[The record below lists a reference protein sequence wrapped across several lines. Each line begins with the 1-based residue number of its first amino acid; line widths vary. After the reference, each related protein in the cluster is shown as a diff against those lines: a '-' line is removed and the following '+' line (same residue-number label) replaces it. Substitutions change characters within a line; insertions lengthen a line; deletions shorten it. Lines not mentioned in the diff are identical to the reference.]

1 MKSGEKRTTTM
12 SDKPKFR
19 KRRES
24 SPRKS
29 VEDEEYFIVNKS
41 GDDPLEKSLKN
52 LENMVE
58 RHYENLNLI
67 KKDSNGKDKSLGTQR
82 ELMKDLCNLI
92 SDIKAKMRRKDEE
105 LREAYA
111 ELQELR
117 DIINRKDPKQKEK
130 YLEREL
136 IQADKMVTVG
146 QLAGGVAHELNN
158 PLTGVLG
165 NAQVLLTEIP
175 KHNPWYEDVE
185 RIYQSA
191 KRCKEIVANL
201 LTFSRKQ
208 EFELELV
215 DINEVI
221 QNTLNLCERELA
233 VENIKVVK
241 KFSKDLPK
249 INVSVLQMEQVFLN
263 LIVNARQAMAE
274 AGTLTISTRLVN
286 TEDRSQVEVAFTDTG
301 KGIKKEDLPKMFKPF
316 FTTKESGKGTGL
328 GLSVSRSIVE
338 KHKGT
343 IKAESEG
350 EGKGAKFA
358 IFLPCPREN

>member
-1 MKSGEKRTTTM
+1 MTEKRK
-12 SDKPKFR
+12 SPE
-19 KRRES
+19 RRES
-24 SPRKS
+24 TRGKVLEQRK
-29 VEDEEYFIVNKS
+29 
-41 GDDPLEKSLKN
+41 DDPLEKSLN
-52 LENMVE
+52 HLENIVE
-58 RHYENLNLI
+58 NHYENL
-67 KKDSNGKDKSLGTQR
+67 GTQK
-82 ELMKDLCNLI
+82 MKDLRNLI
-92 SDIKAKMRRKDEE
+92 SDIKAKMQRKDKE
-105 LREAYA
+105 LREACA

-117 DIINRKDPKQKEK
+117 DIINRKEPKQKEK

-165 NAQVLLTEIP
+165 NAQVLLSEIP

-201 LTFSRKQ
+201 LTFSRQQ

-221 QNTLNLCERELA
+221 QNTLNLCERELV

-241 KFSKDLPK
+241 EFTNDLPK

-286 TEDRSQVEVAFTDTG
+286 TEDGSQVEVAFTDTG

-338 KHKGT
+338 KHKGR
-343 IKAESEG
+343 IKVQSEG
-350 EGKGAKFA
+350 EGRGAKF
-358 IFLPCPREN
+358 IVILPYGKEN

>member
-1 MKSGEKRTTTM
+1 MTE
-12 SDKPKFR
+12 KPKSH
-19 KRRES
+19 KQREGIPAKVFEES
-24 SPRKS
+24 KDDL
-29 VEDEEYFIVNKS
+29 VER
-41 GDDPLEKSLKN
+41 SLQD
-52 LENMVE
+52 LENILE
-58 RHYENLNLI
+58 SHYKNLNLI
-67 KKDSNGKDKSLGTQR
+67 QKKPGGKDNSFETQR
-82 ELMKDLCNLI
+82 ELMKDLRNLI

-105 LREAYA
+105 VREAYA

-117 DIINRKDPKQKEK
+117 DIINRKEPKQKEK

-165 NAQVLLTEIP
+165 NAQVLLSEIP

-201 LTFSRKQ
+201 LAFSRQQ

-221 QNTLNLCERELA
+221 QNTLNLCERELV

-241 KFSKDLPK
+241 EFSKDLPK

-286 TEDRSQVEVAFTDTG
+286 TEDGSQVEVAFTDTG

-338 KHKGT
+338 KHKGR
-343 IKAESEG
+343 IKVQSEG
-350 EGKGAKFA
+350 EGSGAKF
-358 IFLPCPREN
+358 IVILPYGKEN

>member
-1 MKSGEKRTTTM
+1 MIEKPE
-12 SDKPKFR
+12 SDKQ
-19 KRRES
+19 REGI
-24 SPRKS
+24 PGK
-29 VEDEEYFIVNKS
+29 VFEEGK
-41 GDDPLEKSLKN
+41 DDLLERSLKD
-52 LENMVE
+52 LENIVE
-58 RHYENLNLI
+58 SHYKNLNLI
-67 KKDSNGKDKSLGTQR
+67 QNEPGGKDKSFETQR
-82 ELMKDLCNLI
+82 ELMKDLYELI
-92 SDIKAKMRRKDEE
+92 SDIKVQMQRKNEE
-105 LREAYA
+105 FREAYA

-117 DIINRKDPKQKEK
+117 DIINTKEPKER
-130 YLEREL
+130 YLDREL
-136 IQADKMVTVG
+136 IQADKMVAVG

-185 RIYQSA
+185 RIYESA
-191 KRCKEIVANL
+191 KRCKEIVTNL
-201 LTFSRKQ
+201 LTFSRQQ
-208 EFELELV
+208 EFKFELV

-221 QNTLNLCERELA
+221 QNTLNLCERELV

-241 KFSKDLPK
+241 EFTNDLPK
-249 INVSVLQMEQVFLN
+249 INVSILQMEQVFLN

-286 TEDRSQVEVAFTDTG
+286 TGDGSQVEVVFADTG

-316 FTTKESGKGTGL
+316 FTTKKSGKGTGL

-343 IKAESEG
+343 IKVESEG
-350 EGKGAKFA
+350 EGKGAKFTV
-358 IFLPCPREN
+358 ILR